1 MNFESIQTRPR
12 VAYAPFSSA
21 TEELA
26 ALAPPAALL
35 VFLDDGATYRPKVPR
50 SPRCRAN
57 EQLTALAPPAPL
69 GVPWD
74 SSQSIGRASYAPRS
88 ETVDVLLA
96 LGSVD
101 PGAFGPWLDSPPAI
115 SRYTV
120 ITPEQEDAAELGA
133 LSASQPSVH
142 GWGNSRS
149 MSSWRASR
157 AASSSDV
164 VAELSGLPLALA
176 YFELAEP
183 ARRQPSRARISGSE
197 AAALPG
203 LPPPLPYFD
212 MAEPARRA
220 PLPPPQLRF
229 IAAQDQDS
237 ALPSIGF
244 LGTFELADRRGTIFF
259 STPTDTLRLPMTAKY
274 IPRFGCHDPDDS
286 ASRNVDIGGLLLHL
300 GGTFDHVDVFLDASN
315 TDALLAISVV
325 AYDPVTRRVS
335 WRQTGGSRA
344 NKALDGDGVTMRTG
358 YRITVRIFL
367 MDGRHYDQSGWQE
380 IADN

>member
-149 MSSWRASR
+149 ISSWHSR
-157 AASSSDV
+157 RGVSSTDA
-164 VAELSGLPLALA
+164 VAEISSLPPPLA
-176 YFELAEP
+176 YFEMAEP
-183 ARRQPSRARISGSE
+183 PARGKVLRSALLDFARVHDD
-197 AAALPG
+197 ALPG
-203 LPPPLPYFD
+203 IGFSSYFVDPP
-212 MAEPARRA
+212 ATSAR
-220 PLPPPQLRF
+220 
-229 IAAQDQDS
+229 IAAFP
-237 ALPSIGF
+237 L
-244 LGTFELADRRGTIFF
+244 
-259 STPTDTLRLPMTAKY
+259 
-274 IPRFGCHDPDDS
+274 
-286 ASRNVDIGGLLLHL
+286 
-300 GGTFDHVDVFLDASN
+300 
-315 TDALLAISVV
+315 
-325 AYDPVTRRVS
+325 TRRLRVA
-335 WRQTGGSRA
+335 RFPT
-344 NKALDGDGVTMRTG
+344 T
-358 YRITVRIFL
+358 
-367 MDGRHYDQSGWQE
+367 
-380 IADN
+380 